1 MNNPL
6 LLILMVL
13 MLVMM
18 FNNIR
23 KVRNMKKDE
32 KYILAYTGVLKKEE
46 NAVANLNKY
55 IEEETNPELKNK
67 GLLVK
72 VYTDILE
79 GINPSATIDSIS
91 FDDIFLADGNYVP
104 EKISKNSDAF
114 VWLLLNLSKARS
126 QSMIDIMDKLYEKV
140 TAYEDRLGGHVEYQ
154 VFKAACNCLLERD
167 VKGIEFL
174 NKLLAGEY
182 GDYQYDKQLI
192 GVFKKAAAA
201 LLVYSGEPIEMED
214 EEILYDFALSQ
225 VGNRFLSDLEL
236 IDRYYKK
243 EEIPEENGQVE
254 EPEERLQTAV
264 IEGKEP
270 EEKE

>member
-154 VFKAACNCLLERD
+154 E
-167 VKGIEFL
+167 
-174 NKLLAGEY
+174 
-182 GDYQYDKQLI
+182 I
-192 GVFKKAAAA
+192 GRAHV
-201 LLVYSGEPIEMED
+201 
-214 EEILYDFALSQ
+214 
-225 VGNRFLSDLEL
+225 
-236 IDRYYKK
+236 
-243 EEIPEENGQVE
+243 
-254 EPEERLQTAV
+254 
-264 IEGKEP
+264 
-270 EEKE
+270 